1 MPAPRDPAAVVDL
14 LGLHSAIQLAAF
26 TRFAKDAQHAPDLPG
41 QVTISRIAAG
51 ELAHLDQLERLA
63 TELGADFY
71 AATGAWAHLMGD
83 LDRRTAPGDW
93 SERLIKTYV
102 AFGVFADLQRELS
115 ADLGE
120 QLGAMVADILADNG
134 YADYV
139 VAVLGPVIAAEP
151 QLGARLALWGR
162 RVVGEA
168 LGIAQRALEVRPR
181 LLTLLPADGAA
192 GDRAG
197 RVRHQLAT
205 GHARRMGRLGL
216 TA

>member
-1 MPAPRDPAAVVDL
+1 MPEPRNRAAVVDL

-51 ELAHLDQLERLA
+51 ELAHLDQLERLT
-63 TELGADFY
+63 TELDADFY
-71 AATGAWAHLMGD
+71 AATAAWAHLMGD
-83 LDRRTAPGDW
+83 IDRRTAPGDW
-93 SERLIKTYV
+93 WERLIKTYV

-115 ADLGE
+115 ADLDE
-120 QLGAMVADILADNG
+120 PLISVVADILADNG

-139 VAVLGPVIAAEP
+139 VAVLGPVIEAEP

-168 LGIAQRALEVRPR
+168 LGIAQRALEFRPQ
-181 LLTLLPADGAA
+181 LLALLPAEAAA
-192 GDRAG
+192 GDGAG
-197 RVRHQLAT
+197 RVRHQLSA